1 MINTVILALLPILL
15 LISLGVYLRYSAFL
29 AEAFWPQA
37 ERLGYF
43 ILLPAL
49 FFHGLSMADLTELPV
64 ASLALT
70 LILSTVIVSIALLAL
85 RPAFSV
91 EGAAFTSIFQGSVRF
106 NNYVGVSLAASI
118 LGAQGIAL
126 AAICNAAIVPTV
138 NILCVLVFARYG
150 TARLSAR
157 GILRQLVLNPL
168 VMSCFAGIA
177 FQVLG
182 VRVPSSIEP
191 ALRTLGAASMPL
203 GLICVGAALNFKTA
217 RHWTKPILSS
227 SVTKFMIMPL
237 ATVAVATIIGLNG
250 PALTIAVM
258 FQALPTAS
266 SAYLMA
272 RQLGGDAPLMA
283 GITAAQTIIAFA
295 MIPIV
300 LTGAAIVL
308 NQ

>member
-1 MINTVILALLPILL
+1 MINTVLLALMPILL

-29 AEAFWPQA
+29 AETFWPQA

-85 RPAFSV
+85 RPAFSI

-106 NNYVGVSLAASI
+106 NNYVGVTLAASI

-150 TARLSAR
+150 TARLSGR
-157 GILRQLVLNPL
+157 GILKQLVLNPL
-168 VMSCFAGIA
+168 VMSCFAGIT

-203 GLICVGAALNFKTA
+203 GLVCVGAALNFKTA

-237 ATVAVATIIGLNG
+237 ATVAIATIIGLNG
-250 PALTIAVM
+250 PALTIALM

-283 GITAAQTIIAFA
+283 GITAAQTVIAFV
-295 MIPIV
+295 MIPVV
-300 LTGAAIVL
+300 LTVTTTIL
-308 NQ
+308 NP